1 MNIGEKIKTLRTRLD
16 LTQEELADA
25 AGTTKQTIHKYETGI
40 IANIPASKVKAMA
53 DKLDTTPAFLMGW
66 ESEDDSV
73 ASDLKTLLTIQN
85 IDNAIRQQEANTYI
99 IHGSEGKGTVI
110 TANIPDD
117 KYLLVGEGN
126 ISELTKKEYSA
137 LKSVLDA
144 MSSLD
149 DE

>member
-1 MNIGEKIKTLRTRLD
+1 MNVGKRIKEAREKLGLSADD
-16 LTQEELADA
+16 LASALGVDRSTVYRYEGSYIEKLP
-25 AGTTKQTIHKYETGI
+25 TKILE
-40 IANIPASKVKAMA
+40 PLSKILK
-53 DKLDTTPAFLMGW
+53 TTPSELMGW

-73 ASDLKTLLTIQN
+73 ASDLKTILTIQN

-110 TANIPDD
+110 TANIPKD
-117 KYLLVGEGN
+117 KYLLVGEGD

>member
-1 MNIGEKIKTLRTRLD
+1 MNVGKRIKEAREKLGLSADD
-16 LTQEELADA
+16 LASALGVDRSTVYRYEGSYIEKLP
-25 AGTTKQTIHKYETGI
+25 TKILE
-40 IANIPASKVKAMA
+40 PLSKILK
-53 DKLDTTPAFLMGW
+53 TTPSELMGW

-85 IDNAIRQQEANTYI
+85 IDNEANTYI

-126 ISELTKKEYSA
+126 ISELTKKEYGA